1 MTRKVLDSMLNIPDS
16 PHQRIVIIGAGF
28 AGLNLA
34 KRLQKKDFQIVLIDK
49 NNYHQFQPLFYQVAM
64 AGLEPSS
71 IVFPLRKAFQ
81 GCKNVHIRIT
91 EVTKI
96 KTDQKRITTPLGE
109 IYYDKLVIAAGA
121 TTNFFGNQQ
130 FEKLT
135 SPLKSLTEALALRN
149 EILSDF
155 EKALMTPE
163 YEERQGFID
172 IVIVGGGPT
181 GVELAGSLAE
191 MKKYIL
197 PKDYPEL
204 DEKEVDI
211 YLFQGGD
218 RLLMGMS
225 DQAGEK
231 ALNFLE
237 KLGVKVQLKKRVTGF
252 DGTFVTTKDGQ
263 KIRAHKVIWA
273 AGITGN
279 CIDGLDK
286 CDIARGNRYVVD
298 RTHAVKGLND
308 IYALGDIAYMTTE
321 AYPTGHPQVAQV
333 AIQQSVN
340 LAKNLI
346 KNQDK
351 PFRYKDLG
359 SMATI
364 GRNKA
369 VCDLPRMKFSGFFA
383 WVLWLFV
390 HLMSLIGFKNKVF
403 VMLNWMWNYL
413 TYDQSLRIII
423 NSKKKVYNSES

>member
-1 MTRKVLDSMLNIPDS
+1 MLNIPDS
-16 PHQRIVIIGAGF
+16 PYERIVIVGAGF
-28 AGLNLA
+28 AGLNIA
-34 KRLQKKDFQIVLIDK
+34 KRLKKKKFQIVLIDK

-81 GCKNVHIRIT
+81 GYKNVHIRIT
-91 EVTKI
+91 EVSGI
-96 KTDQKRITTPLGE
+96 KPDKKRIDTLLGE
-109 IYYDKLVIAAGA
+109 IYYDKLIIATGA
-121 TTNFFGNQQ
+121 TTNFFGNKE
-130 FEKLT
+130 FKKLT
-135 SPLKSLTEALALRN
+135 SPLKSLSEALALRN

-163 YEERQGFID
+163 YDKRQGFID

-225 DQAGEK
+225 QKASDK
-231 ALNFLE
+231 ALQFLQ
-237 KLGVKVQLKKRVTGF
+237 KLDVKVELKKRVTAF

-273 AGITGN
+273 AGIKGN
-279 CIDGLDK
+279 IISGLEK
-286 CDIARGNRYVVD
+286 CEIVRGNRYTVD
-298 RTHAVKGLND
+298 YTNKIKACED
-308 IYALGDIAYMTTE
+308 IYALGDIAYMETE
-321 AYPTGHPQVAQV
+321 AYPNGHPQVAQA

-340 LAKNLI
+340 FANNLI
-346 KNQDK
+346 KNQQK
-351 PFRYKDLG
+351 PFKYKDLG

-369 VCDLPRMKFSGFFA
+369 VCDLPNFKISGFFA
-383 WVLWLFV
+383 WILWLFV
-390 HLMSLIGFKNKVF
+390 HVMSLIGFRNKVI
-403 VMLNWMWNYL
+403 VMLNWMWNYM
-413 TYDQSLRIII
+413 TYDQSLRVII
-423 NSKKKVYNSES
+423 NGEKKGEK

>member
-1 MTRKVLDSMLNIPDS
+1 MLNIPDS
-16 PHQRIVIIGAGF
+16 PHERIVIVGAGF
-28 AGLNLA
+28 AGLNIA
-34 KRLQKKDFQIVLIDK
+34 KRLQKKNFQIVLIDK

-91 EVTKI
+91 EVSGI
-96 KTDQKRITTPLGE
+96 KPDKKRIDTLLGE
-109 IYYDKLVIAAGA
+109 IYYDKLIIATGA
-121 TTNFFGNQQ
+121 TTNFFGNEE

-135 SPLKSLTEALALRN
+135 SPLKSLSEALALRN

-163 YEERQGFID
+163 YDKRQGFID

-218 RLLMGMS
+218 KLLMGMS
-225 DQAGEK
+225 QKASDK
-231 ALNFLE
+231 ALEFLK
-237 KLGVKVQLKKRVTGF
+237 KLDVKVELNKRVTSF

-273 AGITGN
+273 AGIKGN
-279 CIDGLDK
+279 IISGLEK
-286 CDIARGNRYVVD
+286 CDIVRGNRYAVD
-298 RTHAVKGLND
+298 QTHMIKAFDD
-308 IYALGDIAYMTTE
+308 IYALGDIAYMETKD
-321 AYPTGHPQVAQV
+321 YPTGHPQVAQV

-340 LAKNLI
+340 LANNLI
-346 KNQDK
+346 KNQQK
-351 PFRYKDLG
+351 PFKYKDHG

-369 VCDLPRMKFSGFFA
+369 VCDLPNMKISGFLA
-383 WVLWLFV
+383 WVLWLLV
-390 HLMSLIGFKNKVF
+390 HVMSLIGFRNKVI
-403 VMLNWMWNYL
+403 VMLNWMWNYM
-413 TYDQSLRIII
+413 TYDQSLRVII
-423 NSKKKVYNSES
+423 NAKKKGEV